1 MSLSTAS
8 CCVNRFPGGHSDR
21 AVSRLRGI
29 GQPDRINAAMSVFS
43 PERRLPREA
52 EPEQEKTGDP
62 RAERDRSRVGVHT
75 EAQEEEANRSGNRT
89 AERRAERMC
98 E

>member
-1 MSLSTAS
+1 LSTAP
-8 CCVNRFPGGHSDR
+8 CCVNRFPDGQSDR

-43 PERRLPREA
+43 PEGQLPREA
-52 EPEQEKTGDP
+52 EPEEQTTDDP
-62 RAERDRSRVGVHT
+62 RGERDRSRVGVHT
-75 EAQEEEANRSGNRT
+75 EAQKEEAERSGNRA
-89 AERRAERMC
+89 AERRTERIC